1 MAGRVLSESGSSVDR
16 FGAMLSILSPEP
28 AALEAPGAAI
38 DDGTS
43 EFELVVG
50 RRQLASLGF
59 VLLVLL
65 ATFSGGSYLAGQA
78 AARRVV
84 AATPTV
90 PADPIPVVQATI
102 APVVAPPAEPPLL
115 AEPVTGAIYIQMGA
129 VDKGIAIVF
138 AEGLRKRGF
147 DAFVATGPSPTVFR
161 VLIGPFRNAESYQH
175 AKDDVTNLGLTTFAR
190 RYEN

>member
-1 MAGRVLSESGSSVDR
+1 
-16 FGAMLSILSPEP
+16 MLSILSPEP
-28 AALEAPGAAI
+28 AALEAPV
-38 DDGTS
+38 

-50 RRQLASLGF
+50 RRQFASLGF
-59 VLLVLL
+59 VALVLL

-78 AARRVV
+78 AARRVA
-84 AATPTV
+84 AATPPV
-90 PADPIPVVQATI
+90 PAPKIPVVQATI
-102 APVVAPPAEPPLL
+102 APVVSPPAEPPLL

-147 DAFVATGPSPTVFR
+147 DAFVASGPSEKVFR
-161 VLIGPFRNAESYQH
+161 VLIGPFRTAEAYQH